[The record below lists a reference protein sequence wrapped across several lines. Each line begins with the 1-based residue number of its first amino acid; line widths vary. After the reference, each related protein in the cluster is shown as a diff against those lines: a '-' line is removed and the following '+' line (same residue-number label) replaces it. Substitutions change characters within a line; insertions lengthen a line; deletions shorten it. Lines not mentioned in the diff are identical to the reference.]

1 MNWNVINNEKDLDEF
16 NYDYGNF
23 HDSVIKEI
31 SFSSGGYVDEKLI
44 LNLTNNPV
52 ARFIFQSEC
61 AATQYSVVEIEF
73 SNIIQINIKP
83 QEENYGGCF
92 WIKDAEIYL
101 DNGIFYFNEADCAIQ
116 DSDKD
121 DFTWISAKNV
131 KWRMR
136 EDLLGHAPIYMK
148 D

>member
-1 MNWNVINNEKDLDEF
+1 MNWNVINNQKDLDEF
-16 NYDYGNF
+16 NYNYSNF
-23 HDSVIKEI
+23 HDSMLKEI
-31 SFSSGGYVDEKLI
+31 CFSTGAYVDE
-44 LNLTNNPV
+44 NLVRRNINLPV
-52 ARFIFQSEC
+52 ARFVFQSEC
-61 AATQYSVVEIEF
+61 ANPEDSVVEIEF
-73 SNIIQINIKP
+73 SNVVQINIRPKD
-83 QEENYGGCF
+83 ENQDLS
-92 WIKDAEIYL
+92 IIDAKIYL